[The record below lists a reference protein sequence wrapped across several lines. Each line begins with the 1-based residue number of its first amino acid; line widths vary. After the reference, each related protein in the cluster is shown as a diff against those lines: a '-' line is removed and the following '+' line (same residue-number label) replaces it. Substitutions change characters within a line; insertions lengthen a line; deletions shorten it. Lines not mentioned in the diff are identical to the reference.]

1 MSDMG
6 YLYYTTVTPYREIL
20 VLLSKAN
27 AMNPHSIAKNIP
39 RYLERISAEKVQK
52 ALFELE
58 KAGLIVQVNG
68 CYLICEDWLKQL
80 VLFLNEFNQLE
91 SELDNCNA
99 VFSSKAKKAQANK
112 FLNET

>member
-1 MSDMG
+1 MSEMG

-20 VLLSKAN
+20 IVLSKAN
-27 AMNPHSIAKNIP
+27 ALNFHSVAKIVPKLSGNIGTAQVEKALIE
-39 RYLERISAEKVQK
+39 LER
-52 ALFELE
+52 
-58 KAGLIVQVNG
+58 AGLIAQING

-80 VLFLNEFNQLE
+80 VLFLNEFNQLQ

-99 VFSSKAKKAQANK
+99 VFSAKAKKAQAHK